1 MILNQ
6 FGDGILSVTPMMEQ
20 YHRIKQKHKDA
31 ILFFRVGDFY
41 ETFEDDAKLVSKELN
56 IVLTARGKGPKGD
69 IPLAGVPYHA
79 VDSYI
84 ARLIHKGYKVA
95 ICEQM
100 EEPSAKGIVD
110 RDVVRVITAGTLLED
125 SLLDAKENNFLA
137 AVYIEESRL
146 GLAFVDISTAEFYCM
161 QIDDTDPLSRLLMEF
176 SRFNPTEC
184 LIPQYLLTNQD
195 LITALKQNFEIT
207 LSPYD
212 DFYFSYE
219 RANQTLLDH
228 FQVLSLS
235 AFGCENS
242 PLAIQTAGAVL
253 SYLQETQR
261 APVQNIKQLKTYYLN
276 DYMYLDAATIRNLEL
291 IRNLRDGTTKGT
303 LLHILSN
310 TNTSMGRRL
319 LQNWLLHPLQN
330 IEAIKARLDA
340 VSELKE
346 HTILRADISE
356 LLAQITDI
364 ERLVSRINFKRT
376 SLKDVIGL
384 KESLTLIPKFA
395 ELLSSLKSNLLNS
408 LKASLQGLPSVVDLI
423 EKAIVSDAS
432 EKSSQLIKPGY
443 NEELDQL
450 RESVKKGK
458 DFIDELEAK
467 EQRRTGIKS
476 LKVRY
481 NKVFGYYIEI
491 TKANLNLVPKDFIRK
506 QTLVNAERFITP
518 DLKEYEALVLNNQEQ
533 IEELE
538 KQLFNE
544 VLDQIC
550 QKTKE
555 IQAIASALSQLDVL
569 TTFAEIAQ
577 KNSYIYPEMTNDFA
591 LEIKEGRHPVIEQL
605 VINEPFI
612 SNDTLMDCEKN
623 RLLIITGPNMAGKST
638 YLRQIALISLLAQI
652 GSFVPA
658 KKAKLSIVD
667 RIFTRIGAV
676 DDLTRRQS
684 TFMVE
689 MIETATI
696 LNQATRRSLII
707 LDEIG
712 RGTATFDGLSIA
724 WAVAEYIHDN
734 IGAKTLFATHFHELT
749 ELVNFLDG
757 AKNYNI
763 AVSEIHGKIHFIRKV
778 MSGSASKSYGIQVA
792 RLAGLPTAVLERAG
806 DILAQIE
813 RQNQIQ
819 ISEEKITREI
829 KKIPKDKT
837 KKIPKQKTLF
847 EN

>member
-1 MILNQ
+1 
-6 FGDGILSVTPMMEQ
+6 MMEQ
-20 YHRIKQKHKDA
+20 YHHIKQKHKDA

-56 IVLTARGKGPKGD
+56 IVLTARGKGPKEV
-69 IPLAGVPYHA
+69 PLAGVPYHA

-100 EEPSAKGIVD
+100 EEPPAKGIVD
-110 RDVVRVITAGTLLED
+110 RDIIRVITAGTLLED

-137 AVYIEESRL
+137 AIYVEKSSL

-161 QIDDTDPLSRLLMEF
+161 QIDDADPLSRLLMEF
-176 SRFNPTEC
+176 SHFNPAEC
-184 LIPQYLLTNQD
+184 LIPQYLLKNQD
-195 LITALKQNFEIT
+195 LVTALKQNFEIT

-242 PLAIQTAGAVL
+242 PLAIQTAGAIL

-291 IRNLRDGTTKGT
+291 VRNMRDGTIKGT

-330 IEAIKARLDA
+330 IDAIKERLDA

-356 LLAQITDI
+356 LLTQITDI
-364 ERLVSRINFKRT
+364 ERLISRINYKRT
-376 SLKDVIGL
+376 NLKDVIGL
-384 KESLTLIPKFA
+384 KESLNLIPKLA
-395 ELLSSLKSNLLNS
+395 ELLSPLK
-408 LKASLQGLPSVVDLI
+408 SLQGLPSIVILI
-423 EKAIVSDAS
+423 EQAIVSDPS
-432 EKSSQLIKPGY
+432 EKSSQLIRSGY
-443 NEELDQL
+443 NAELDQL

-458 DFIDELEAK
+458 DYIEELETK

-555 IQAIASALSQLDVL
+555 IQAIASALSQLDIL

-577 KNSYIYPEMTNDFA
+577 KNSYVYPEMTTDFT

-612 SNDTLMDCEKN
+612 PNDTLMDCGKN
-623 RLLIITGPNMAGKST
+623 LLLIITGPNMAGKST

-658 KKAKLSIVD
+658 KKAKLGIVD

-696 LNQATRRSLII
+696 LNQATQRSLII

-734 IGAKTLFATHFHELT
+734 IGAKTLFATHYHELT

-757 AKNYNI
+757 AKNYNV
-763 AVSEIHGKIHFIRKV
+763 AVTELHGKIHFIHRIV
-778 MSGSASKSYGIQVA
+778 PGTASKSYGIQVA
-792 RLAGLPTAVLERAG
+792 KLAGIPGAVIDRAG

-819 ISEEKITREI
+819 LSEEKITKEI

-837 KKIPKQKTLF
+837 KKAPKQKTLF
-847 EN
+847 ES

>member
-1 MILNQ
+1 
-6 FGDGILSVTPMMEQ
+6 MEQ
-20 YHRIKQKHKDA
+20 YHRIKQKYKDA

-56 IVLTARGKGPKGD
+56 IVLTARGKGLKEVPM
-69 IPLAGVPYHA
+69 AGVPYHA

-100 EEPSAKGIVD
+100 EEPPAKGLVD
-110 RDVVRVITAGTLLED
+110 RDIIRVITAGTLFED

-137 AVYIEESRL
+137 ALYMEESRL

-161 QIDDTDPLSRLLMEF
+161 QIDDADPLSRLLMEF
-176 SRFNPTEC
+176 SRFNPAEC
-184 LIPQYLLTNQD
+184 LIPQYLLKNQD

-242 PLAIQTAGAVL
+242 PLAIQTAGAIL

-291 IRNLRDGTTKGT
+291 IRNLHDGTTKGT
-303 LLHILSN
+303 LLQILSN

-330 IEAIKARLDA
+330 IDAIKDRLDA
-340 VSELKE
+340 VSDLKE

-356 LLAQITDI
+356 LLTQITDI
-364 ERLVSRINFKRT
+364 ERLISRMNYKRT
-376 SLKDVIGL
+376 NLKDVIGL
-384 KESLTLIPKFA
+384 KESLNLIPKFA
-395 ELLSSLKSNLLNS
+395 ELLAPLTSKLLNS
-408 LKASLQGLPSVVDLI
+408 LKVSLQGLPSIVTLI
-423 EKAIVSDAS
+423 EKAIVSDSS

-450 RESVKKGK
+450 KESVKKGK
-458 DFIDELEAK
+458 DYIEELEAK

-555 IQAIASALSQLDVL
+555 IQAIASALSQLDIL

-577 KNSYIYPEMTNDFA
+577 KNSYIYPEMTNDLA
-591 LEIKEGRHPVIEQL
+591 LDIKEGRHPVIEQL

-612 SNDTLMDCEKN
+612 SNNTFMDCEKN

-658 KKAKLSIVD
+658 KKARLGIVD

-696 LNQATRRSLII
+696 LNQATQRSLII

-734 IGAKTLFATHFHELT
+734 IGAKTLFATHYHELT
-749 ELVNFLDG
+749 QLVNFLEG
-757 AKNYNI
+757 AQNYNV

-778 MSGSASKSYGIQVA
+778 VPGSASKSYGIQVA
-792 RLAGLPTAVLERAG
+792 KLAGLPLTVLERAG

-837 KKIPKQKTLF
+837 KKIPIQKTLF
-847 EN
+847 EK